1 MENKEPQKVERIRL
15 GVKAFIVRDG
25 KFLVVKERVNRFGKE
40 EIIWDIPGG
49 GVDLG
54 EKLDVALHRE
64 VMEEVG
70 LKIEIKD
77 CVGAWEFVLPSFE
90 NKDKA
95 VQIVCIG
102 YQCLLVGDDKIDMAH
117 NPAQEDI
124 FEAVWL
130 TKEEALN
137 EARGVFAENEN
148 FRKAVENLKIVY

>member
-1 MENKEPQKVERIRL
+1 MENKKSQPVERIRL
-15 GVKAFIVRDG
+15 GVKAFIIRDG

-54 EKLDVALHRE
+54 EKLDAALHRE

-77 CVGAWEFVLPSFE
+77 CVGVWEFVLPSFE
-90 NKDKA
+90 DKDKA

-102 YQCLLVGDDKIDMAH
+102 YQCSLVGNDEIDMTH
-117 NPAQEDI
+117 NPAKEDI
-124 FEAVWL
+124 FEAVWM
-130 TKEEALN
+130 TKEEALT
-137 EARGVFAENEN
+137 EAQGIFAEDKNL
-148 FRKAVENLKIVY
+148 RKAVENLKII